1 MVEAINYTYKQ
12 LSTTSMSS
20 WDRSRS
26 IPWSRAIPVAP
37 ATPDGAP
44 EDIDLMKERIWRDL
58 SREAA
63 NEQKELE
70 RLKESGGSNDA
81 NQQQHMN
88 GSEVSNGL
96 SVAAD
101 TTQQQPISSTPQQQK
116 QKQPEVNFLGY
127 VGRPYQTSDLLRNLA
142 FGGTIGSITGMCFGF
157 MDSIRSAQSSEL
169 LKSASRSAQ
178 GKFIF
183 QGTYRSG
190 MFFGGFFGV
199 FHTIKYGIRVLV
211 DPGDLG
217 EISLASVLA
226 CGSVFAR
233 REWRASLPYAVML
246 VGMDSFHCFM
256 REDGKA

>member
-1 MVEAINYTYKQ
+1 
-12 LSTTSMSS
+12 MSS
-20 WDRSRS
+20 WDRSRNL
-26 IPWSRAIPVAP
+26 PWSRAIHVPP
-37 ATPDGAP
+37 ADP
-44 EDIDLMKERIWRDL
+44 EMGSEDVELKKERVWREL

-63 NEQKELE
+63 NEQKEIDAMKNGTYVDQQQTSNE
-70 RLKESGGSNDA
+70 SSGGVDSIGD
-81 NQQQHMN
+81 
-88 GSEVSNGL
+88 
-96 SVAAD
+96 
-101 TTQQQPISSTPQQQK
+101 TQQQTSTQQIE
-116 QKQPEVNFLGY
+116 KQPEVNFLGY
-127 VGRPYQTSDLLRNLA
+127 VGRPYQTSDLLRNTA
-142 FGGTIGSITGMCFGF
+142 FGATIGSITGMCFGF

-199 FHTIKYGIRVLV
+199 FHTIKYGTRVLV

-217 EISLASVLA
+217 EISLASLA
-226 CGSVFAR
+226 VCGGVFAR

-246 VGMDSFHCFM
+246 IGMDSFHCFM

>member
-1 MVEAINYTYKQ
+1 
-12 LSTTSMSS
+12 MSS

-37 ATPDGAP
+37 ATPEGAP

-63 NEQKELE
+63 NEQKELD
-70 RLKESGGSNDA
+70 RLKEEGGSK
-81 NQQQHMN
+81 QQQYLSN
-88 GSEVSNGL
+88 EVSGETYN
-96 SVAAD
+96 ATAN
-101 TTQQQPISSTPQQQK
+101 TTQQQPISSTPQQ

-183 QGTYRSG
+183 QGTSRSG
-190 MFFGGFFGV
+190 MFFGAFFGV
-199 FHTIKYGIRVLV
+199 FHTIKYGTRVLV
-211 DPGDLG
+211 DPGDVG

-226 CGSVFAR
+226 CGGVFAR

-246 VGMDSFHCFM
+246 VAMDSFHCFM

>member
-1 MVEAINYTYKQ
+1 
-12 LSTTSMSS
+12 MSS

-44 EDIDLMKERIWRDL
+44 EDVDLMKERIWRDL

-63 NEQKELE
+63 REQKELDG
-70 RLKESGGSNDA
+70 LKQEGVGSKQLQNDVSNEFSGGGTYNATTD
-81 NQQQHMN
+81 
-88 GSEVSNGL
+88 
-96 SVAAD
+96 D
-101 TTQQQPISSTPQQQK
+101 TTQQHSTTSSTQQQT

-157 MDSIRSAQSSEL
+157 MDSIRSAQTSEL

-190 MFFGGFFGV
+190 MFFGAFFGV
-199 FHTIKYGIRVLV
+199 FHTIKYGTRILV

-226 CGSVFAR
+226 CGGVFAR